1 MYLDD
6 IDDIIAV
13 REFYLTENDEPNRI
27 VKLSVGKPKAFPNSE
42 GYYCPF
48 QILGAG
54 AENIKYAAGV
64 DAIQALQLAMVMIGA
79 TLSFLNEELDGRL
92 RWEGGSEG
100 DFGFP
105 STIERS
111 E

>member
-6 IDDIIAV
+6 IGDIIAV

-27 VKLSVGKPKAFPNSE
+27 VKVSLGKPKAFPDSG

-48 QILGAG
+48 QISGAG

-79 TLSFLNEELDGRL
+79 TLQFLNRELEGRL
-92 RWEGGSEG
+92 RWEGSSEG

-105 STIERS
+105 SSGATLD
-111 E
+111 